1 MDFLQTSTVH
11 LGWLHWLN
19 YPQFTVINIHFVILV
34 FRPVCQRLTSPVL
47 HPPSL
52 DMVTMNTSTYI
63 HHPDSA
69 NVRRTELCVLA
80 SLWITFSLRP
90 LKVSAETCIFAR
102 VRGEAKSATF
112 FFARGQI
119 CDLKIFRFTP
129 KTRAQTLTRSVER
142 LADVIRSEWTR
153 RKANQTGRAGDK
165 VSGSTHAWCRVTLK
179 RSTKTG
185 FQTRFCP
192 ALRTPRFSRLS
203 TQIIT
208 AADATRLTPPDPSTI
223 QLSTWAGRRCVYWA
237 PACPC

>member
-52 DMVTMNTSTYI
+52 DMVTTNTSTYI

-90 LKVSAETCIFAR
+90 LKVSAETRIFAR
-102 VRGEAKSATF
+102 VRGEAKSAPF

-129 KTRAQTLTRSVER
+129 KTQAQTLTRSFER

-153 RKANQTGRAGDK
+153 GKTNQTGRPGDK
-165 VSGSTHAWCRVTLK
+165 VSGSTRLVSSHSQTEHENWIPNTFLSGSQDPAVQPAV
-179 RSTKTG
+179 RSDNYSG
-185 FQTRFCP
+185 GRDPFD
-192 ALRTPRFSRLS
+192 LSRPLNNSAFHLS
-203 TQIIT
+203 G
-208 AADATRLTPPDPSTI
+208 S
-223 QLSTWAGRRCVYWA
+223 
-237 PACPC
+237 